1 MACRGSQI
9 LSIVLFLLLTSFLP
23 SQAQSELSAKE
34 IVEKNIQAVGGK
46 EALSRVKNY
55 SFKYASITY
64 YMSAAGVMKLADG
77 KEPIITEVIIANKD
91 RVRRNCFNKISEL
104 TGIQKSMYQSL
115 AKLRCGLYTLVN
127 FRDQL
132 ALKGL
137 KSYGAEKHY
146 VLVTKV
152 GDLEVEFYLDAADFR
167 LRRAVFKGYEPSQG
181 KYEVNHDF
189 GPYQEINGAK
199 IPSSWFASQ
208 VGTRGSNFEIT
219 EVKVNQPLEKD
230 FFSKLEVNVGK
241 VSVAKGELGGNIAW
255 SAYQRNMLIIS
266 TNWTDEC
273 MRKAGFKTNDK
284 LILQIGDQEVEIDFY
299 EAQFPRES
307 VGPGSK
313 LMALNPEDPEGEN
326 YFVYL
331 ISPEYKK
338 LAEKLEVLLPI
349 KVRSK

>member
-1 MACRGSQI
+1 MACRGSQFF
-9 LSIVLFLLLTSFLP
+9 SIALFLLLTSILP
-23 SQAQSELSAKE
+23 SQAQPGLSAKE
-34 IVEKNIQAVGGK
+34 IIEKNIQAAGGK
-46 EALSRVKNY
+46 EALSRVNNY

-77 KEPIITEVIIANKD
+77 KEPVITEVIIANKD
-91 RVRRNCFNKISEL
+91 KVRRNCFNKISEL
-104 TGIQKSMYQSL
+104 AGIQKSMHQSL
-115 AKLRCGLYTLVN
+115 AKLRCGLFTLVN
-127 FRDQL
+127 FKDQL
-132 ALKGL
+132 AFKGL
-137 KSYGAEKHY
+137 KNYGVEKHY

-152 GDLEVEFYLDAADFR
+152 GDLEVEFYLNAVDFR
-167 LRRAVFKGYEPSQG
+167 LRRAVFKGFDPSQG

-189 GPYQEINGAK
+189 GPYQDINGLK
-199 IPSSWFASQ
+199 MPSSWFASQ
-208 VGTRGSNFEIT
+208 VGTRGRNFEIS
-219 EVKVNQPLEKD
+219 ELKVNQPLEKD

-241 VSVAKGELGGNIAW
+241 VSVAKGELGGNIVR

-266 TNWTDEC
+266 TNWTNEC
-273 MRKAGFKTNDK
+273 MQRAGFKTNDK
-284 LILQIGDQEVEIDFY
+284 LILQIGDQELEIDFY

-331 ISPEYKK
+331 ISPEFQK

-349 KVRSK
+349 RVRSK

>member
-1 MACRGSQI
+1 
-9 LSIVLFLLLTSFLP
+9 
-23 SQAQSELSAKE
+23 
-34 IVEKNIQAVGGK
+34 
-46 EALSRVKNY
+46 
-55 SFKYASITY
+55 
-64 YMSAAGVMKLADG
+64 
-77 KEPIITEVIIANKD
+77 
-91 RVRRNCFNKISEL
+91 
-104 TGIQKSMYQSL
+104 
-115 AKLRCGLYTLVN
+115 
-127 FRDQL
+127 
-132 ALKGL
+132 
-137 KSYGAEKHY
+137 
-146 VLVTKV
+146 
-152 GDLEVEFYLDAADFR
+152 
-167 LRRAVFKGYEPSQG
+167 
-181 KYEVNHDF
+181 
-189 GPYQEINGAK
+189 
-199 IPSSWFASQ
+199 